1 MVSVIQIYYTK
12 GYKMDL
18 NALMQ
23 SLLSQDSLQNI
34 ESVTGTTDKQVKNV
48 LSSALP
54 SLLNG
59 AMAQAT
65 NEKTAESFV
74 GALADHAKDDTGDI
88 ASFFNGIDLADGG
101 KIVSHLLGD
110 DKKAATKEAAQK
122 AGVSQKKAGNILSA
136 AAPLLMS
143 LLGQQTASSSNSS
156 GNNAS
161 GIAGLMGSLLGNIDL
176 GGLLGGLLGGSN
188 QQSNGNSGGLL
199 SNLFG
204 GLFGGKN

>member
-1 MVSVIQIYYTK
+1 
-12 GYKMDL
+12 MDL

-34 ESVTGTTDKQVKNV
+34 ESVTGTTEKQVKNV

-65 NEKTAESFV
+65 NEETAEGFV
-74 GALADHAKDDTGDI
+74 GALADHAKVDTADI
-88 ASFFNGIDLADGG
+88 SSFFNGIDLTDGG
-101 KIVSHLLGD
+101 KIVNHLLGD
-110 DKKAATKEAAQK
+110 DKKATTKEAAQK
-122 AGVSQKKAGNILSA
+122 AGISQKKTGSILSA

-143 LLGQQTASSSNSS
+143 LLGQQTASSSNSAS
-156 GNNAS
+156 NNSS
-161 GIAGLMGSLLGNIDL
+161 GIAGLMGSLLSNIDL
-176 GGLLGGLLGGSN
+176 GSILGGLLSSSTQ
-188 QQSNGNSGGLL
+188 QQSNSNSGGLL